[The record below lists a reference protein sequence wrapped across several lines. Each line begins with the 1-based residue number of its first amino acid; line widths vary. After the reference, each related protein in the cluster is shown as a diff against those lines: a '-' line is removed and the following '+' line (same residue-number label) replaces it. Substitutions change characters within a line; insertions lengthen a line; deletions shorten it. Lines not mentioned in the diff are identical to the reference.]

1 MVSTVRAVVV
11 RASNPGT
18 PEAEADGSLSWKP
31 AKALKKKI
39 TYNPVFFF
47 FFLFSCFWG
56 MSLKYGS
63 LNENDSSIGSYI

>member
-47 FFLFSCFWG
+47 FFFFFPASGECL
-56 MSLKYGS
+56 
-63 LNENDSSIGSYI
+63 